1 VQHLVHFTVQRH
13 VRFLGTLLL
22 SLILCTSLYAQA
34 YWVYGC
40 VLDEEGFLMENV
52 TVTASGVERGT
63 SNDDGKYDIM
73 LHDTA
78 TSALTFSAP
87 GYQDVLRSARPTPQG
102 TRVNVNMQPEVQT
115 YRVYGR
121 VTDSRGLP
129 LPGAT
134 VLPQGSRSAAVTDS
148 DGRYDLPLRANRE
161 IAIRFSF
168 IGYDAVTKTVV
179 PSVQGTRL
187 NVILRAGV
195 ALNQAEVEADGTR
208 TSPVQKIDP
217 RMASRVPSVRGTV
230 EDLLIQ
236 APVNF
241 TSELSSAYNVRGGSF
256 DENLVYVNGIE
267 VYRPFLVRAGQQE
280 GLSFPNPDMIQS
292 IRFSAGGFESKYGD
306 RMSSVL
312 DINYRRPQGFAGRA
326 SMSLL
331 GAQFQMEDVSENK
344 RWTYNMGM
352 RYRNNGYVLGSLD
365 EAGEY
370 RPVYTDFQ
378 SYVTYDPDGY
388 GPWELQALATVAQ
401 NKYQFIPQTRETN
414 VGTINEALR
423 LTVYFDGQE
432 VTQYR
437 TGFAALAADRVTPT
451 SRVRFIAS
459 AFRTDEEETFDILGG
474 YFLSQ
479 LERDPGSDAF
489 GEALGLQGIGYFL
502 NHARNSLQATV
513 LSGSARGSFTWDKEA
528 HFTEWGVQARH
539 EIIDDQLN
547 EWELVD
553 SAGYILPHPQD
564 VIGYGDGDRP
574 FQQILLQDVVRTD
587 NRTTSSRM
595 MAYVQDTWKGDWI
608 DGSEWE
614 IHAGARLHHWTF
626 NKQTVGGPRIHA
638 SWKPK
643 WTLGTDSIGNRILR
657 DVVFNLAGGW
667 YWQPAFYREMRDLQ
681 GQVNPDIRAQRALH
695 LIAGVNYRFNW
706 HGRPFILNT
715 EAYHKDLASLIP
727 YEVENVRL
735 RYYANNNAVGR
746 ATGIDMMLN
755 GEFIDGVQSW
765 MRMSFL
771 RAEEDLTDDGYF
783 DYYNEAGELIV
794 PGFSFDPVA
803 TDSTLV
809 EPGFIPR
816 ATDQRFSLSMLFQDE
831 MPGAPEYKVLLSIF
845 YGTGLPFG
853 PPDFERYKDT
863 LRLPAYRR
871 VDIGFSRD
879 LFLGERSRL
888 KKDGSDRTKPLEGFV
903 ALEVFNLLGIRNT
916 INHTWIQD
924 VTGRR
929 YAIPNYLTA
938 RRLNL
943 KFAIRF

>member
-1 VQHLVHFTVQRH
+1 MQHLVHFTVQRH

-502 NHARNSLQATV
+502 NHARNNLQATV

-564 VIGYGDGDRP
+564 VIGYADGDR
-574 FQQILLQDVVRTD
+574 
-587 NRTTSSRM
+587 
-595 MAYVQDTWKGDWI
+595 
-608 DGSEWE
+608 
-614 IHAGARLHHWTF
+614 
-626 NKQTVGGPRIHA
+626 
-638 SWKPK
+638 
-643 WTLGTDSIGNRILR
+643 
-657 DVVFNLAGGW
+657 
-667 YWQPAFYREMRDLQ
+667 
-681 GQVNPDIRAQRALH
+681 
-695 LIAGVNYRFNW
+695 LICG
-706 HGRPFILNT
+706 
-715 EAYHKDLASLIP
+715 
-727 YEVENVRL
+727 
-735 RYYANNNAVGR
+735 
-746 ATGIDMMLN
+746 
-755 GEFIDGVQSW
+755 
-765 MRMSFL
+765 
-771 RAEEDLTDDGYF
+771 
-783 DYYNEAGELIV
+783 
-794 PGFSFDPVA
+794 
-803 TDSTLV
+803 
-809 EPGFIPR
+809 
-816 ATDQRFSLSMLFQDE
+816 
-831 MPGAPEYKVLLSIF
+831 
-845 YGTGLPFG
+845 
-853 PPDFERYKDT
+853 
-863 LRLPAYRR
+863 
-871 VDIGFSRD
+871 
-879 LFLGERSRL
+879 
-888 KKDGSDRTKPLEGFV
+888 
-903 ALEVFNLLGIRNT
+903 
-916 INHTWIQD
+916 
-924 VTGRR
+924 
-929 YAIPNYLTA
+929 
-938 RRLNL
+938 
-943 KFAIRF
+943 

>member
-1 VQHLVHFTVQRH
+1 MQHIGPFSVERP
-13 VRFLGTLLL
+13 VRPLGLLAVLLLL
-22 SLILCTSLYAQA
+22 SL
-34 YWVYGC
+34 
-40 VLDEEGFLMENV
+40 
-52 TVTASGVERGT
+52 SG
-63 SNDDGKYDIM
+63 
-73 LHDTA
+73 
-78 TSALTFSAP
+78 SA
-87 GYQDVLRSARPTPQG
+87 
-102 TRVNVNMQPEVQT
+102 QT
-115 YRVYGR
+115 YRVFGR
-121 VTDSRGLP
+121 VTDGAGQP

-134 VLPQGSRSAAVTDS
+134 VLPPGSRSATVTDA
-148 DGRYDLPLRANRE
+148 DGSYDLPLRDPGE
-161 IAIRFSF
+161 VAIRFTF
-168 IGYDAVTKTVV
+168 IGFDPVTRKTI
-179 PSVQGTRL
+179 PTPEGTRL
-187 NVILRAGV
+187 DVRLRAGV

-208 TSPVQKIDP
+208 TGPIQRIDP
-217 RMASRVPSVRGTV
+217 RVASRVPSVRGTV

-292 IRFSAGGFESKYGD
+292 IRFSAGGFEAKYGD

-312 DINYRRPQGFAGRA
+312 DIQYRRPQDFGGRA
-326 SMSLL
+326 TASLL
-331 GAQFQMEDVSENK
+331 GGQFQVEDVSEDK
-344 RWTYNMGM
+344 RWTYNLGL
-352 RYRNNGYVLGSLD
+352 RYRNNGYVLGGLD
-365 EAGEY
+365 ESGEY
-370 RPVYTDFQ
+370 RPVYTDLQ
-378 SYVTYDPDGY
+378 GYITYDPDGY
-388 GPWELQALATVAQ
+388 GPWEIQALATAAQ
-401 NKYQFIPQTRETN
+401 NRYRFIPQTRETN

-437 TGFAALAADRVTPT
+437 TGFGALAADRVTPT

-489 GEALGLQGIGYFL
+489 GEALGLQGVGYFL
-502 NHARNSLQATV
+502 NHARNDLQATV
-513 LSGSARGSFTWDKEA
+513 LTGSARGSLTRAKES
-528 HFTEWGVQARH
+528 HLIEWGVQARH
-539 EIIDDQLN
+539 EIIDDTLN

-553 SAGYILPHPQD
+553 SAGYIVPHPPD
-564 VIGYGDGDRP
+564 NIGYTDDDDRP
-574 FQQILLQDVVRTD
+574 FQQIQLQDVVRTE
-587 NRTTSSRM
+587 NRTASSRL
-595 MAYVQDTWKGDWI
+595 MAYLQDTWKGTWT

-614 IHAGARLHHWTF
+614 LHAGARLHHWTF
-626 NKQTVGGPRIHA
+626 NGQTVGGPRFHA
-638 SWKPK
+638 AWKPK
-643 WTLGTDSIGNRILR
+643 WSMGTDSLGNQVMR
-657 DVVFNLAGGW
+657 DVVFNFAGGW
-667 YWQPAFYREMRDLQ
+667 YWQPPFYREMRDLS
-681 GQVNPDIRAQRALH
+681 GMVNPDIQAQRALH
-695 LIAGVNYRFNW
+695 LIAGANYRFDW
-706 HGRPFILNT
+706 QGRPFLLNA
-715 EAYHKDLASLIP
+715 ELYHKDMASLIP

-735 RYYANNNAVGR
+735 RYYAENNAVGR
-746 ATGIDMMLN
+746 ATGLDLMLN

-771 RAEEDLTDDGYF
+771 RAQEDLTADGYY
-783 DYYNEAGELIV
+783 DDYNEAGELII
-794 PGFSFDPVA
+794 PGYSFDPVA

-809 EPGFIPR
+809 QPGFIPR
-816 ATDQRFSLSMLFQDE
+816 PTDQRFSMSMLFQDE
-831 MPGAPEYKVLLSIF
+831 MPGAPEYKVLLSLF

-879 LFLGERSRL
+879 LFLGDRSTQR
-888 KKDGSDRTKPLEGFV
+888 KDGSTRAKPLEGFV

-929 YAIPNYLTA
+929 YAIPNYLTS
-938 RRLNL
+938 RRINL
-943 KFAIRF
+943 KFTLRF

>member
-1 VQHLVHFTVQRH
+1 MRKLAILVLT
-13 VRFLGTLLL
+13 LGV
-22 SLILCTSLYAQA
+22 SASIWAQ
-34 YWVYGC
+34 
-40 VLDEEGFLMENV
+40 D
-52 TVTASGVERGT
+52 
-63 SNDDGKYDIM
+63 
-73 LHDTA
+73 
-78 TSALTFSAP
+78 
-87 GYQDVLRSARPTPQG
+87 
-102 TRVNVNMQPEVQT
+102 

-121 VTDSRGLP
+121 VTDGSGLP

-134 VLPQGSRSAAVTDS
+134 VLPLGSRSAAVTDAN
-148 DGRYDLPLRANRE
+148 GRYDLPLRAPDE
-161 IAIRFSF
+161 VSIRFTF
-168 IGYDAVTKTVV
+168 IGFDPVTKKVT
-179 PSVQGTRL
+179 PTEAGTRHD
-187 NVILRAGV
+187 IRLRAGV
-195 ALNQAEVEADGTR
+195 ALSQAEVEADGTR
-208 TSPVQKIDP
+208 TSPIQRIDP
-217 RMASRVPSVRGTV
+217 RVASRVPSIRGTV

-292 IRFSAGGFESKYGD
+292 IRFSAGGFEAKYGD
-306 RMSSVL
+306 KMSSVL
-312 DINYRRPQGFAGRA
+312 DITYRRPQGFAGRA
-326 SMSLL
+326 TGSLL
-331 GAQFQMEDVSENK
+331 GGQFQFEDVSKDE
-344 RWTYNMGM
+344 RWTYNMGL

-365 EAGEY
+365 ESGEY

-378 SYVTYDPDGY
+378 SYVTFDPDGY
-388 GPWELQALATVAQ
+388 GPWELQALGTVARNQ
-401 NKYQFIPQTRETN
+401 YRFIPQTRETN

-432 VTQYR
+432 VTQYQ
-437 TGFAALAADRVTPT
+437 TGFGALAAERVTPT

-474 YFLSQ
+474 YYLSQ

-489 GEALGLQGIGYFL
+489 GEALGLQGVGYFL
-502 NHARNSLQATV
+502 NHARNELQATV

-528 HFTEWGVQARH
+528 HLTEWGVQARH
-539 EIIDDQLN
+539 EIIDDTLN

-553 SAGYILPHPQD
+553 SAGYIIPHPED
-564 VIGYGDGDRP
+564 NIGYISPSDRP
-574 FQQILLQDVVRTD
+574 FQEILLQDVVRTE
-587 NRTTSSRM
+587 NRTSSSRL
-595 MAYVQDTWKGDWI
+595 MAYAQDTWKCNWT

-614 IHAGARLHHWTF
+614 LHAGLRAHHWTF
-626 NKQTVGGPRIHA
+626 NGQTVGGPRVHA
-638 SWKPK
+638 AWKPK
-643 WTLGTDSIGNRILR
+643 WSMGADSLGNKVMR

-667 YWQPAFYREMRDLQ
+667 YYQPAFYREMRDLS

-695 LIAGVNYRFNW
+695 LIAGANYRFDL
-706 HGRPFILNT
+706 HGRPFLLNT
-715 EAYHKDLASLIP
+715 ELYHKDMASLIP

-735 RYYANNNAVGR
+735 RYYADNNAVGR
-746 ATGIDMMLN
+746 ATGIDVMLN

-765 MRMSFL
+765 MRMSL
-771 RAEEDLTDDGYF
+771 LKAQEDLTDDGYYDF
-783 DYYNEAGELIV
+783 YNQAGELIV
-794 PGFSFDPVA
+794 PGYSFDPVA

-816 ATDQRFSLSMLFQDE
+816 TTDQRFSMSMLFQDE
-831 MPGAPEYKVLLSIF
+831 MPGAPQFKVLLSLF

-879 LFLGERSRL
+879 LFLGNRGRL
-888 KKDGSDRTKPLEGFV
+888 KKDGSDRIKPLEGFV
-903 ALEVFNLLGIRNT
+903 ALEIFNLLAIRNT
-916 INHTWIQD
+916 VNHTWIQD
-924 VTGRR
+924 VSGRR

-938 RRLNL
+938 RRINL
-943 KFAIRF
+943 KFALRF

>member
-1 VQHLVHFTVQRH
+1 METTASVDRVQHFRFFSVQLLVRN
-13 VRFLGTLLL
+13 LGILVLLFGL
-22 SLILCTSLYAQA
+22 SASAAAQ
-34 YWVYGC
+34 
-40 VLDEEGFLMENV
+40 
-52 TVTASGVERGT
+52 T
-63 SNDDGKYDIM
+63 
-73 LHDTA
+73 H
-78 TSALTFSAP
+78 
-87 GYQDVLRSARPTPQG
+87 
-102 TRVNVNMQPEVQT
+102 RVF
-115 YRVYGR
+115 GR
-121 VTDSRGLP
+121 VTDVSGQP

-134 VLPQGSRSAAVTDS
+134 VIPQGSRSAAVTDAE
-148 DGRYDLPLRANRE
+148 GRYDLPLRGAQE
-161 IAIRFSF
+161 ISIRFSF
-168 IGYDAVTKTVV
+168 IGFDAVTKKVV
-179 PSVQGTRL
+179 PTEEGTRL
-187 NVILRAGV
+187 NVRLKAGV

-208 TSPVQKIDP
+208 TSPIQRIDP
-217 RMASRVPSVRGTV
+217 RVASRVPSVRGTV

-292 IRFSAGGFESKYGD
+292 IRFSAGGFEAKYGD
-306 RMSSVL
+306 KMSSVL
-312 DINYRRPQGFAGRA
+312 DIQYRRPQGFAGRA
-326 SMSLL
+326 TASLL
-331 GAQFQMEDVSENK
+331 GGQFQFEDVSKDE
-344 RWTYNMGM
+344 RWTYNMGL

-365 EAGEY
+365 ESGEY

-378 SYVTYDPDGY
+378 SYVTFDPDGY
-388 GPWELQALATVAQ
+388 GPWEIQALGTVARNQ
-401 NKYQFIPQTRETN
+401 YRFIPQTRETN

-432 VTQYR
+432 VTQYQ
-437 TGFAALAADRVTPT
+437 TGFGALAAERVTPT

-489 GEALGLQGIGYFL
+489 GEALGLQGVGYFL
-502 NHARNSLQATV
+502 NHARNELQATV

-528 HFTEWGVQARH
+528 HLTEWGVQARH
-539 EIIDDQLN
+539 EIIDDTLN

-553 SAGYILPHPQD
+553 SAGYIIPHPED
-564 VIGYGDGDRP
+564 NIGYTSSSDRP
-574 FQQILLQDVVRTD
+574 FQEILLQDVVRTE
-587 NRTTSSRM
+587 NRTASSRL
-595 MAYVQDTWKGDWI
+595 MAYAQDTWKGNWS

-614 IHAGARLHHWTF
+614 LHAGLRAHHWTF
-626 NKQTVGGPRIHA
+626 NGQTVGGPRVHA
-638 SWKPK
+638 AWKPK
-643 WTLGTDSIGNRILR
+643 WSMGADSLGNKVMR
-657 DVVFNLAGGW
+657 DVAFNLAGGW
-667 YWQPAFYREMRDLQ
+667 YYQPAFYREMRDLT

-695 LIAGVNYRFNW
+695 IIAGANYRFDW
-706 HGRPFILNT
+706 HGRPFLLNT
-715 EAYHKDLASLIP
+715 ELYHKDMASLIP

-735 RYYANNNAVGR
+735 RYYADNNAVGR
-746 ATGIDMMLN
+746 ATGIDVMLN

-765 MRMSFL
+765 MRMSL
-771 RAEEDLTDDGYF
+771 LKAQEDLTDDGYYDF
-783 DYYNEAGELIV
+783 YNEAGELIV
-794 PGFSFDPVA
+794 PGYSFDPVA

-816 ATDQRFSLSMLFQDE
+816 TTDQRFSMSMLFQDE
-831 MPGAPEYKVLLSIF
+831 MPGAPQFKVLLSLF

-879 LFLGERSRL
+879 LFLGNRGRL
-888 KKDGSDRTKPLEGFV
+888 KKDGSDRVKPLEGFV
-903 ALEVFNLLGIRNT
+903 ALEIFNLLAIRNT
-916 INHTWIQD
+916 VNHTWIQD
-924 VTGRR
+924 VSGRR

-938 RRLNL
+938 RRINL
-943 KFAIRF
+943 KFAVRF

>member
-1 VQHLVHFTVQRH
+1 MRSIG
-13 VRFLGTLLL
+13 FLLITFALASSL
-22 SLILCTSLYAQA
+22 SAQA
-34 YWVYGC
+34 YWIFGC
-40 VLDEEGFLMENV
+40 VVDEEGFLMENV
-52 TVTASGVERGT
+52 TVTASGVETGISDR
-63 SNDDGKYDIM
+63 DGKFDIM

-78 TSALTFSAP
+78 TAALTFSAP
-87 GYQDVLRSARPTPQG
+87 GYEDFITASQPTVYG
-102 TRVNVNMQPEVQT
+102 ARVNVQMQPETQ
-115 YRVYGR
+115 VYKVSGR
-121 VTDSRGLP
+121 VTDAMGMP

-134 VLPQGSRSAAVTDS
+134 VLPLGSRSATVTDQN
-148 DGRYDLPLRANRE
+148 GRYELLLREDRE
-161 IAIRFSF
+161 VSIRFSF
-168 IGYDAVTKTVV
+168 IGYDAVTRKVV
-179 PSVQGTRL
+179 PTVDGARL
-187 NVILRAGV
+187 DVILRAGV

-208 TSPVQKIDP
+208 TLPVQKIDP
-217 RMASRVPSVRGTV
+217 RIAARVPSVRGTV

-326 SMSLL
+326 TASLL
-331 GAQFQMEDVSENK
+331 GGQFQAEDVSEDK
-344 RWTYNMGM
+344 RWTYNMGL

-365 EAGEY
+365 ESGEY
-370 RPVYTDFQ
+370 RPVYTDLQ
-378 SYVTYDPDGY
+378 GYVTYDPDGY

-489 GEALGLQGIGYFL
+489 GEALGLQGVGYFL
-502 NHARNSLQATV
+502 NHARNNLKATV

-539 EIIDDQLN
+539 EIIDDVLS

-553 SAGYILPHPQD
+553 SAGYILPHPPD
-564 VIGYGDGDRP
+564 YIDYPDDEDRP
-574 FQQILLQDVVRTD
+574 FQQILLQDVIRTE
-587 NRTTSSRM
+587 NRTSSSRL
-595 MAYVQDTWKGDWI
+595 MAYAQDTWKGNWT

-614 IHAGARLHHWTF
+614 VHAGARLHHWTF
-626 NKQTVGGPRIHA
+626 NGQTVGGPRLHA

-643 WTLGTDSIGNRILR
+643 WELGVDSLGNRILR

-667 YWQPAFYREMRDLQ
+667 YWQPAFYREMRDLS

-695 LIAGVNYRFNW
+695 LIAGANYRFNW
-706 HGRPFILNT
+706 QGRPFILNA
-715 EAYHKDLASLIP
+715 EAYHKDMASLIP

-735 RYYANNNAVGR
+735 RYYAQNNAIGR
-746 ATGIDMMLN
+746 ATGLDLMLN
-755 GEFIDGVQSW
+755 GEFIDGIQSW

-771 RAEEDLTDDGYF
+771 NAQEDLTNDGYY

-794 PGFSFDPVA
+794 QGYSFDPVA

-809 EPGFIPR
+809 QPGFIPR
-816 ATDQRFSLSMLFQDE
+816 PTDQRFSLSLLFQDE
-831 MPGAPEYKVLLSIF
+831 MPGAPEYKVLLSMF

-853 PPDFERYKDT
+853 PPDFDRYKDT

-879 LFLGERSRL
+879 LFLGERGRI
-888 KKDGSDRTKPLEGFV
+888 KKNGTDRAKPLEGFV

-929 YAIPNYLTA
+929 YAIPNYLTS
-938 RRLNL
+938 RRINL
-943 KFAIRF
+943 KFAVRF

>member
-1 VQHLVHFTVQRH
+1 MRVLGIAAVGWCL
-13 VRFLGTLLL
+13 FLPLA
-22 SLILCTSLYAQA
+22 AQTG
-34 YWVYGC
+34 WVYGC
-40 VLDEEGFLMENV
+40 VLDEEGFLMEDV
-52 TVTASGVERGT
+52 TVKSAGADMSR
-63 SNDDGKYDIM
+63 SNADGKYDVM
-73 LHDTA
+73 ASDSVLL
-78 TSALTFSAP
+78 ALTFSAP
-87 GYQDVLRSARPTPQG
+87 GYADKVFNAFPTPQG
-102 TRVNVNMQPEVQT
+102 TLLNVEMEPLVET

-121 VTDSRGLP
+121 VTDGQGAP

-134 VLPQGSRSAAVTDS
+134 VLPLGSRSAAVTDVN
-148 DGRYDLPLRANRE
+148 GRFELLLRDNAEVR
-161 IAIRFSF
+161 IRFSF
-168 IGYDAVTKTVV
+168 IGFDAVTRAVTPTVE
-179 PSVQGTRL
+179 GTRL
-187 NVILRAGV
+187 DVILRAGV
-195 ALNQAEVEADGTR
+195 ALQQAEVEADGTR
-208 TSPVQKIDP
+208 SSPVQKIDP
-217 RMASRVPSVRGTV
+217 RIASRVPSVRGTV

-292 IRFSAGGFESKYGD
+292 IRFSAGGFEAKYGD

-312 DINYRRPQGFAGRA
+312 DIRYRRPQGFAGRA
-326 SMSLL
+326 SVSLL
-331 GAQFQMEDVSENK
+331 GAQFQAEDVSEDK

-370 RPVYTDFQ
+370 RPVYTDLQ
-378 SYVTYDPDGY
+378 GYVTYDPDGY
-388 GPWELQALATVAQ
+388 GPWEIQALATVAQ

-437 TGFAALAADRVTPT
+437 TGFAALAAERVTPT
-451 SRVRFIAS
+451 SRVRFIGS
-459 AFRTDEEETFDILGG
+459 AFRTNEEETFDILGG

-502 NHARNSLQATV
+502 NHARNNLKATV
-513 LSGSARGSFTWDKEA
+513 LTGSARGSFTWDKEA
-528 HFTEWGVQARH
+528 HLTEWGAQVRH
-539 EIIDDQLN
+539 EVIDDVLN

-553 SAGYILPHPQD
+553 SAGYILPHPPD
-564 VIGYGDGDRP
+564 VIGYADDDDRP
-574 FQQILLQDVVRTD
+574 FQQILLQDVVRTQ
-587 NRTTSSRM
+587 NRTSSSRL
-595 MAYVQDTWKGDWI
+595 MAYAQDTWKGTWS
-608 DGSEWE
+608 DGSEWQV
-614 IHAGARLHHWTF
+614 HAGARLHHWTF
-626 NKQTVGGPRIHA
+626 NGQTVGGPRVHA

-643 WTLGTDSIGNRILR
+643 WVLGTDTLGNRILR
-657 DVVFNLAGGW
+657 DVVFNLSGGW
-667 YWQPAFYREMRDLQ
+667 YWQPAFYREMRDLS

-695 LIAGVNYRFNW
+695 AIAGANYRFNW
-706 HGRPFILNT
+706 HGRPFILNA

-735 RYYANNNAVGR
+735 RYYASNNAVGR
-746 ATGIDMMLN
+746 ATGLDVMLN
-755 GEFIDGVQSW
+755 GEFIDGIQSW

-771 RAEEDLTDDGYF
+771 NAQEDITDDGYY
-783 DYYNEAGELIV
+783 DYYNAAGELIV
-794 PGFSFDPVA
+794 PGYSFDPVA

-809 EPGFIPR
+809 QPGFIPR

-853 PPDFERYKDT
+853 PPDFDRYKDT

-879 LFLGERSRL
+879 LFLGERGRI
-888 KKDGSDRTKPLEGFV
+888 KKNGSDRAKPLEGFV